1 MPDFLAFDLC
11 KEIKKWKRTDN
22 KVAGQAFLLLTE
34 KNLIQNGLPRDPV
47 KSITYLIETLK
58 EYK

>member
-1 MPDFLAFDLC
+1 DLDLDNEDI
-11 KEIKKWKRTDN
+11 EIIRKN